1 LIKHASPVDKYRR
14 ACYVFYAHIDLSTKY
29 CAEKETSMKKKVFF
43 RSIAGLFLTL
53 FLLFPVIVMAEES
66 SPKAVDKSLCSKM
79 IRHGQ
84 EAYQRG
90 KYLDAKEYF
99 RKAVQAD
106 PTSMAAWTYYDQA
119 VIFAL
124 AEKVE
129 KNAKLVMPDASTRSE
144 QQAAT
149 PATAAP
155 PPPKPKK
162 KPAFVIMEDEGC

>member
-1 LIKHASPVDKYRR
+1 MEKKFLLKS
-14 ACYVFYAHIDLSTKY
+14 LS
-29 CAEKETSMKKKVFF
+29 AF
-43 RSIAGLFLTL
+43 LLTL
-53 FLLFPVIVMAEES
+53 FLLFPPVVSAEES
-66 SPKAVDKSLCSKM
+66 SQKGTDKALCATM

-99 RKAVQAD
+99 RKALQAD
-106 PTSMAAWTYYDQA
+106 PSSLAAWAYYDQA

-129 KNAKLVMPDASTRSE
+129 KNANLIMPDTSTRSE
-144 QQAAT
+144 QQAAA
-149 PATAAP
+149 PAAKAP

-162 KPAFVIMEDEGC
+162 KPAFVIVEDEGC

>member
-1 LIKHASPVDKYRR
+1 
-14 ACYVFYAHIDLSTKY
+14 
-29 CAEKETSMKKKVFF
+29 MGKKFF
-43 RSIAGLFLTL
+43 FKIFTGLFLTL
-53 FLLFPVIVMAEES
+53 FLLLPPAVSAEES
-66 SPKAVDKSLCSKM
+66 SRKGPDKAFCAKM

-106 PTSMAAWTYYDQA
+106 PSSVSAWAYYDQA

-129 KNAKLVMPDASTRSE
+129 KDANLVMPDTSTRSKE
-144 QQAAT
+144 Q
-149 PATAAP
+149 TAAP
-155 PPPKPKK
+155 TAKPPKPKPKK
-162 KPAFVIMEDEGC
+162 KPAFVIVEDEGC

>member
-1 LIKHASPVDKYRR
+1 
-14 ACYVFYAHIDLSTKY
+14 
-29 CAEKETSMKKKVFF
+29 MNKKVICSFF
-43 RSIAGLFLTL
+43 SGLLMAL
-53 FLLFPVIVMAEES
+53 FLLFPAVVPAEDAS
-66 SPKAVDKSLCSKM
+66 QKGVDKALCSEM

-99 RKAVQAD
+99 RKAIQAD
-106 PTSMAAWTYYDQA
+106 PKSMAAWTYYDQA

-129 KNAKLVMPDASTRSE
+129 KNANLTMPDTSTRSE
-144 QQAAT
+144 QPGSRLETA
-149 PATAAP
+149 PA

-162 KPAFVIMEDEGC
+162 KPAFVIKEDEGC

>member
-1 LIKHASPVDKYRR
+1 
-14 ACYVFYAHIDLSTKY
+14 
-29 CAEKETSMKKKVFF
+29 MKKKITLKFLT
-43 RSIAGLFLTL
+43 GLFLML
-53 FLLFPVIVMAEES
+53 FLLFPPTAPAEKS
-66 SPKAVDKSLCSKM
+66 SQKGPEKALCVKM

-106 PTSMAAWTYYDQA
+106 PSSVPAWTYYDQA

-129 KNAKLVMPDASTRSE
+129 KDANLVMPDTSTRSK
-144 QQAAT
+144 QQ
-149 PATAAP
+149 TAAP
-155 PPPKPKK
+155 TAKAPKPKPKK
-162 KPAFVIMEDEGC
+162 KPAFVIVEDEGC

>member
-1 LIKHASPVDKYRR
+1 M
-14 ACYVFYAHIDLSTKY
+14 
-29 CAEKETSMKKKVFF
+29 EKM
-43 RSIAGLFLTL
+43 FLLKPLTGFLLAL
-53 FLLFPVIVMAEES
+53 FLLLPPAVSAQES
-66 SPKAVDKSLCSKM
+66 SQKGTDKAFCAKM

-106 PTSMAAWTYYDQA
+106 PSSVAAWAYYDQT

-129 KNAKLVMPDASTRSE
+129 KNANLVMPDTSTRSE
-144 QQAAT
+144 QTVAA
-149 PATAAP
+149 PTANIPP

-162 KPAFVIMEDEGC
+162 KPTFVIVEDEGC

>member
-1 LIKHASPVDKYRR
+1 
-14 ACYVFYAHIDLSTKY
+14 
-29 CAEKETSMKKKVFF
+29 MKKILWK
-43 RSIAGLFLTL
+43 SIAGLIMSVF
-53 FLLFPVIVMAEES
+53 FLLPSISLAEEP
-66 SPKAVDKSLCSKM
+66 SPNGVDKALCKTL

-106 PTSMAAWTYYDQA
+106 PSSMTAWAYYDQA

-129 KNAKLVMPDASTRSE
+129 KDANLVMPDTSTRSE
-144 QQAAT
+144 QQPAT
-149 PATAAP
+149 PATAP

-162 KPAFVIMEDEGC
+162 KPAFVIIEDEGC